1 MSGMKSLAEVKT
13 LRRNYILF
21 QTAFTSLLW
30 LPVFYEFQKRVGLS
44 EGAIF
49 SIQSFYYLFFCLVE
63 LPTGWLADRF
73 SRAGCLV
80 AGAVAVVLSNLPP
93 ILAVGRPDWAF
104 GLMGLHFALVAIARS
119 LVSGAGSALLFDSL
133 AARGAVSEYRSIE
146 ARAKSFGLA
155 GKLILWPLAG
165 WWMER
170 VLPAPYYLTALATA
184 LALAPGI
191 RLLRSSSQETQP
203 SSNVEWKGALRWALS
218 DRRFL
223 GSVLLGIPGFILARI
238 VIVNLF
244 QPLLQ
249 QRGLSVAT
257 FGLVLSGM
265 TILEAV
271 GTEVRWGRRRSD
283 DPASEVFLF
292 SVALAGC
299 VALFPWL
306 KAAGSLLAG
315 LALFSALMGRV
326 FPAQRQQIQEV
337 LPANSSRAL
346 LLSVESIVDRA
357 ASAGCAAWLSVRWSQ
372 GEAAVLP
379 ELGWM
384 CFSFLAGG
392 WLLLRGFAL
401 TSRMGTLKT

>member
-1 MSGMKSLAEVKT
+1 MKGPAEVKA

-44 EGAIF
+44 ESSIF
-49 SIQSFYYLFFCLVE
+49 SIQSFYYLFFCWVE
-63 LPTGWLADRF
+63 LPTGWFADRF
-73 SRAGCLV
+73 GRARCLV

-104 GLMGLHFALVAIARS
+104 GLMGLHFAWVALARS

-133 AARGAVSEYRSIE
+133 AERGAVSEYRAIE
-146 ARAKSFGLA
+146 ARAKTFGLA

-170 VLPAPYYLTALATA
+170 SLPAPYYLTAAVTV
-184 LALAPGI
+184 LALPPAL
-191 RLLRSSSQETQP
+191 RLLKDSAQKTQ
-203 SSNVEWKGALRWALS
+203 SIANTAWKEALKWALS
-218 DRRFL
+218 DRRFI
-223 GSVLLGIPGFILARI
+223 GSVLLGIPGFLLARI

-249 QRGLSVAT
+249 QRGLSVAV
-257 FGLVLSGM
+257 FGFVLSGM
-265 TILEAV
+265 TILEAI
-271 GTEVRWGRRRSD
+271 GTEVKWGRRRSD

-292 SVALAGC
+292 SIALAGC

-306 KAAGSLLAG
+306 KSAGGLLTG

-357 ASAGCAAWLSVRWSQ
+357 ASAGCAAWLSVRWSR

-384 CFSFLAGG
+384 CFAFLAAG

-401 TSRMGTLKT
+401 TSRMGALKN

>member
-1 MSGMKSLAEVKT
+1 MNALAEVKA

-44 EGAIF
+44 EREIF

-80 AGAVAVVLSNLPP
+80 AGAVAVVLSNFSP

-133 AARGAVSEYRSIE
+133 AARGAVSEYRAIE
-146 ARAKSFGLA
+146 ARAKTFGLA

-170 VLPAPYYLTALATA
+170 ALPAPYYLTALATV
-184 LALAPGI
+184 LALPSGI
-191 RLLRSSSQETQP
+191 RLLQASSQETKRA
-203 SSNVEWKGALRWALS
+203 SNTEWKGALRWALS
-218 DRRFL
+218 DRRFM

-249 QRGLSVAT
+249 QRGIPVAT
-257 FGLVLSGM
+257 FGFVLSGM
-265 TILEAV
+265 TLLEVV
-271 GTEVRWGRRRSD
+271 GTEVRWGRRSSD
-283 DPASEVFLF
+283 DPASEVFFF
-292 SVALAGC
+292 SMALAGC

-306 KAAGSLLAG
+306 KAGRALLVG

-337 LPANSSRAL
+337 LPATSSRAL
-346 LLSVESIVDRA
+346 LLSVESILDRA
-357 ASAGCAAWLSVRWSQ
+357 ASAGCAAWLAARWSL
-372 GEAAVLP
+372 GEAVVLP
-379 ELGWM
+379 ELGWI
-384 CFSFLAGG
+384 CFAFLAGG

-401 TSRMGTLKT
+401 TRPMVALKK